1 MSGALEELG
10 HDDAQRLT
18 ERIRL
23 SLDSVAQTWDRLA
36 SQVAEAYQRRADKAL
51 GYESWADYAQAEF
64 GEKTA
69 SIAAPIRRELVST
82 LSAEGMSTRAI
93 APAVGVSQQAV
104 SKELHHPDVTTKLS
118 PAPAA
123 ARDAKVPQSGP
134 PAPTS
139 APAAEP
145 HPSKSWSDFAAV
157 VEQQV
162 NAQPEPARVTGLDGK
177 TYQKPKTPTPRRHS
191 LVDDAVKA
199 SRDLAA
205 TAEKL
210 RSIASDDR
218 FTTNKSDIQDA
229 LRPAAALIREALQD
243 LQITTN

>member
-93 APAVGVSQQAV
+93 APAVGVSHMTAERDIKQV
-104 SKELHHPDVTTKLS
+104 EHPVT
-118 PAPAA
+118 PAPAR
-123 ARDAKVPQSGP
+123 ARDIQVSHDGS
-134 PAPTS
+134 PTPVA
-139 APAAEP
+139 APAADPEP
-145 HPSKSWSDFAAV
+145 HPSKSWSDFATA

-162 NAQPEPARVTGLDGK
+162 NAQPAKVTGLDGK

-243 LQITTN
+243 LRITTN

>member
-69 SIAAPIRRELVST
+69 SIAAPIRRELVYT

-93 APAVGVSQQAV
+93 APAVGVSPRQAAY
-104 SKELHHPDVTTKLS
+104 DVASGVQEVHTSVEPEVRHDVAPTQVA
-118 PAPAA
+118 APAA
-123 ARDAKVPQSGP
+123 EP
-134 PAPTS
+134 
-139 APAAEP
+139 EP
-145 HPSKSWSDFAAV
+145 HPSKSWSDFATA

-162 NAQPEPARVTGLDGK
+162 NAQPEPPKVTGLDGK

-243 LQITTN
+243 LRITTN

>member
-93 APAVGVSQQAV
+93 APAVGVSRQQIVNDRRASEV
-104 SKELHHPDVTTKLS
+104 STNLT

-123 ARDAKVPQSGP
+123 DP
-134 PAPTS
+134 
-139 APAAEP
+139 EP
-145 HPSKSWSDFAAV
+145 HPSKSWSDFATA

-162 NAQPEPARVTGLDGK
+162 NAQPAKVTGLDGK
-177 TYQKPKTPTPRRHS
+177 TYQKPKTPSPRRHS

-243 LQITTN
+243 LRITTN

>member
-1 MSGALEELG
+1 MNGSLEELD

-118 PAPAA
+118 PAP
-123 ARDAKVPQSGP
+123 
-134 PAPTS
+134 T
-139 APAAEP
+139 AEP
-145 HPSKSWSDFAAV
+145 RPSKSWSDFAAA

-162 NAQPEPARVTGLDGK
+162 NAQPAKVTGLDGK

-243 LQITTN
+243 LRITTN